1 MELVRKIVL
10 FHEISVL
17 VLYEYMCVLGCS
29 LDYIS

>member
-1 MELVRKIVL
+1 MKLNRKFVL

-17 VLYEYMCVLGCS
+17 VLCEYMRVLGCS